1 MLSFFVWSISF
12 SLSFFTLFDLSLC
25 VCGVGCFFL
34 PFLSFSFL
42 FSLFLFKLWVHLMW
56 SFCDFFGESV
66 AVHCI
71 FHPCIYRLS
80 FALRLKYGLEVFSG
94 LGTWQFRA
102 QGHPLKQEFFSLLIF
117 FSPWNWVCNRKSS
130 IYWKRSIYIAFLVS
144 AEFQV
149 GIYKKLCLVGLMI
162 TQRSLNL
169 CLAYSSSCRASLCW
183 FYFNLGPKWLCK
195 SAELFTINYL
205 FLICTEPLPFRLGKM
220 STIGKVITC
229 KGT

>member
-1 MLSFFVWSISF
+1 M
-12 SLSFFTLFDLSLC
+12 C
-25 VCGVGCFFL
+25 VGVGGWVFFS
-34 PFLSFSFL
+34 SFSFL
-42 FSLFLFKLWVHLMW
+42 FFSFLFFSLQAVSPLDVKFLW
-56 SFCDFFGESV
+56 FFWR
-66 AVHCI
+66 I
-71 FHPCIYRLS
+71 
-80 FALRLKYGLEVFSG
+80 EVFSG

-102 QGHPLKQEFFSLLIF
+102 QWCPLKQEFFSLLVI
-117 FSPWNWVCNRKSS
+117 FSPWNWVGNRKSS
-130 IYWKRSIYIAFLVS
+130 INWKRSIYIAFLVS

-149 GIYKKLCLVGLMI
+149 GIYKKLSFVGLMI

-183 FYFNLGPKWLCK
+183 FYFNLGLKWLCK
-195 SAELFTINYL
+195 SAELFTIDYL

>member
-1 MLSFFVWSISF
+1 VSPLDVKFLWFFWRKRSSPLYLP
-12 SLSFFTLFDLSLC
+12 SL
-25 VCGVGCFFL
+25 
-34 PFLSFSFL
+34 
-42 FSLFLFKLWVHLMW
+42 HLQAFIRSSTKIRTW
-56 SFCDFFGESV
+56 
-66 AVHCI
+66 
-71 FHPCIYRLS
+71 
-80 FALRLKYGLEVFSG
+80 